1 MAYRKLLV
9 PLDGSRLAEK
19 ALPYAKALSKTKG
32 SEIILFT
39 VSTASEQFDRPI
51 KAYLDLTAKELKS
64 QKIKVSTAVA
74 YGNVAEEIIKF
85 AQKGKIDLIIISTH
99 GHSGIKRW
107 MLGSVALKVLY
118 GTCTPVLLAKSKA
131 HKISKVKFKKI
142 LVPLDGSPFS
152 ETSIPYVKE
161 LAKGAGSEIIL
172 LRVSEPPILP
182 ADRSPAIKPSWEE
195 YQSMLMAKIQQQAL
209 EYLEKIKAGFE
220 TSAIKIQTAL
230 GKAADSIL
238 QAAQKENVSLIAMTT
253 QGRTGISRWVYGSVA
268 NRIVEQSLQPVLL
281 IRPSKPEEP

>member
-131 HKISKVKFKKI
+131 HKVSKVEFKKI
-142 LVPLDGSPFS
+142 LAPLDGSPFS

-209 EYLEKIKAGFE
+209 EYLEKIKA
-220 TSAIKIQTAL
+220 AL
-230 GKAADSIL
+230 K
-238 QAAQKENVSLIAMTT
+238 QAQ
-253 QGRTGISRWVYGSVA
+253 
-268 NRIVEQSLQPVLL
+268 
-281 IRPSKPEEP
+281 